1 VQVLASFSADHFNAR
16 GFHIIGLAIIAFL
29 GFIISAELPPDA
41 YGPRYGCLIMAVSG
55 MFATVPPMLGWIS
68 SNVYSTASVGLA
80 IAINVSTGGGIGQI
94 PGVWIYSSSEAKA
107 GYPTGHKTNAGMML
121 AVAVGAGCLRLF
133 YGWKNKQL
141 RKANPS
147 GEVQVYKL

>member
-1 VQVLASFSADHFNAR
+1 MLSVV
-16 GFHIIGLAIIAFL
+16 AFL
-29 GFIISAELPPDA
+29 GFIISAELPPEA
-41 YGPRYGCLIMAVSG
+41 YTARYGCLIMAVSG
-55 MFATVPPMLGWIS
+55 MFATVPPMLGWLS

-94 PGVWIYSSSEAKA
+94 PGVWIYSASEKNA

-121 AVAVGAGCLRLF
+121 AVAVGAAGLRLF

-141 RKANPS
+141 RKANPT
-147 GEVQVYKL
+147 GDVRVYKL